1 MSNPM
6 PDTLLTYRLTAVA
19 AVSLLLAGCAAPP
32 LATKTAAM
40 TAGQPNAIEISA
52 DRFDMMWE
60 RAVAVL
66 NDYHFEIARESRI
79 EGVIETWPRA
89 GSNLFEPWHQDSVG
103 YTNRLES
110 TLQSI
115 RRKVTV
121 TFRNTAP
128 GSMTMIVHVDKEIE
142 DVPGLAAGYEG
153 GATFSEAAPLERD
166 LDQVVGQTGAS
177 RWLPRGNDRLLEVE
191 LLKQIRFARLN

>member
-1 MSNPM
+1 MTSLGFNGGGI
-6 PDTLLTYRLTAVA
+6 RRVVA
-19 AVSLLLAGCAAPP
+19 GCVVAMLLLAGCAAPP
-32 LATKTAAM
+32 TGPAVAN
-40 TAGQPNAIEISA
+40 QPNAIEIST
-52 DRFDMMWE
+52 DRFDTMWE

-89 GSNLFEPWHQDSVG
+89 GSNLFEPWHRDSVG
-103 YTNRLES
+103 YANRLES

-115 RRKVTV
+115 RRRVTV

-128 GSMTMIVHVDKEIE
+128 GRMTMIVRADREIE

-153 GATFSEAAPLERD
+153 GATFAEAAPLERD
-166 LDQVVGQTGAS
+166 LDQVIGQTGAS
-177 RWLPRGNDRLLEVE
+177 RWLPRGNDRALEVE
-191 LLKQIRFARLN
+191 LLQRIRFARLK